1 MLKISHLNMLFNR
14 ASVNEV
20 HALRDVDLHL
30 PPGEFVT
37 VIGSNGAGKST
48 LLNTV
53 AGVFSVTGGQ
63 IFIDNQDVTDWPE
76 YRRASLVGRVFQD
89 PLLGTAASMTIEQNL
104 TLAIKRGQRRG
115 LRRGVTPHLRERF
128 RDALAQFG
136 LGLENR
142 LDARVRLLSGG
153 QRQTLTLLMATLA
166 APKVLLLDEHTAAL
180 DPATAHRIVKL
191 TNEIIGQTHLTT
203 LMVTHNMK
211 QALEMGSRTLM
222 MHEGQILF
230 DFSGQERTDLTVAR
244 LLDMFAEVR
253 QQELMDDRL
262 LLAEP

>member
-1 MLKISHLNMLFNR
+1 MLKISNLNMIFNR
-14 ASVNEV
+14 GSINEV
-20 HALRDVDLHL
+20 HALRDVDLQL

-48 LLNTV
+48 LLNIV
-53 AGVFSVTGGQ
+53 AGVFPITGGQ
-63 IFIDNQDVTDWPE
+63 IFIGDQNVTDWPE
-76 YRRASLVGRVFQD
+76 HRRASLVGRVFQD

-104 TLAIKRGQRRG
+104 TLAFKRGQRRG
-115 LRRGVTPHLRERF
+115 LRRGVTPHLRDQF
-128 RDALAQFG
+128 REALAQVG

-142 LDARVRLLSGG
+142 LDTRVRLLSGG

-166 APKVLLLDEHTAAL
+166 QPKILLLDEHTAAL
-180 DPATAHRIVKL
+180 DPATAHRIVDL
-191 TNEIIGQTHLTT
+191 TTKIIGQMQLTT

-211 QALEMGSRTLM
+211 QALDMGTRTLM

-230 DFSGQERTDLTVAR
+230 DFSGQERADLTVAK
-244 LLDMFAEVR
+244 LLHMFAEVR

-262 LLAEP
+262 LLAE

>member
-1 MLKISHLNMLFNR
+1 MLKIAALNVIFNR
-14 ASVNEV
+14 GSVNEV
-20 HALRDVDLHL
+20 HALRDVDLKL
-30 PPGEFVT
+30 LPGEFVS

-48 LLNTV
+48 LLNSV
-53 AGVFSVTGGQ
+53 AGVFPVSSGH
-63 IFIDNQDVTDWPE
+63 IYIDDQDVTDWPE
-76 YRRASLVGRVFQD
+76 YRRANLVGRVFQD

-115 LRRGVTPHLRERF
+115 LRRGVTPRLRDRF
-128 RDALAQFG
+128 REALAQFG

-191 TNEIIGQTHLTT
+191 TNEIIEQTHLTT

-211 QALEMGSRTLM
+211 QALEMGTRTLM
-222 MHEGQILF
+222 MHNGEILF
-230 DFSGQERTDLTVAR
+230 DFAGQERADLTVAE
-244 LLDMFAEVR
+244 LLNRFADVR
-253 QQELMDDRL
+253 QQALVDDRL
-262 LLAEP
+262 LLAE